1 MVRFIFVFLLILS
14 SIINIH
20 AKTITFLH
28 DEDIEVKFQDAVH
41 PQILDY
47 APQFIYPT
55 STIFQ
60 LAESKFHFYR
70 LSFSE
75 KEYYLWMEDLST
87 DIEINLSSPE
97 INSSNVKMISKS
109 DWYSAK
115 VDLNN
120 SALEELNEIDLYYA
134 NALDSLKRLAQT
146 DDQFRAEKNY
156 NTIVWNSRSA
166 KNLYNL
172 AIEKFSYQFD
182 EKWIN
187 FIPAYTQY
195 WQLMYKLYYQ
205 NYHVNSFKGLNKKEI
220 KSTIDTDFNN
230 PESNLLVFEH
240 FFREG
245 LTVSELKEN
254 YEFLKSDLD
263 LKQQNLAEALIQSQA
278 VKEVSRIQKIDFLFG
293 IDIDGSMESYF
304 ARDSSEKK
312 HVLVFW
318 STWDSRMT
326 TEFNLLADLKNKFK
340 EQYNF
345 IHICIDAYE
354 IPDKTKSFIY
364 QNRVGGFHLLPEQ
377 SNAFRK
383 SNFRKDQKIRDF
395 PFYVLTDNSGKV
407 IETESV
413 PLEISN
419 RLESKLKHFSTK
431 K

>member
-1 MVRFIFVFLLILS
+1 MVRFIFVFLLFSS
-14 SIINIH
+14 SIIDTH
-20 AKTITFLH
+20 AKTITFFH

-47 APQFIYPT
+47 APKFVYPT

-60 LAESKFHFYR
+60 LAESRVHFYTV
-70 LSFSE
+70 SFSE
-75 KEYYLWMEDLST
+75 KEYYLWIEDSSTNIEIDLS
-87 DIEINLSSPE
+87 NPKV
-97 INSSNVKMISKS
+97 NSLNVKLISKS
-109 DWYSAK
+109 EWYSAK

-134 NALDSLKRLAQT
+134 NALDSLNRLTQT
-146 DDQFRAEKNY
+146 DDQFRAAKDY
-156 NTIVWNSRSA
+156 NSIVWNSRSA
-166 KNLYNL
+166 RNLYNL
-172 AIEKFSYQFD
+172 AVEKFSHQVD
-182 EKWIN
+182 ENWIN

-205 NYHVNSFKGLNKKEI
+205 NYRVNSFKGLIKKEI
-220 KSTIDTDFNN
+220 KSTIETHFNN
-230 PESNLLVFEH
+230 PESQLLVFEH

-245 LTVSELKEN
+245 LTVTELKEN
-254 YEFLKSDLD
+254 YEFLRSDLD
-263 LKQQNLAEALIQSQA
+263 LKQKDLAEAFIQRQA
-278 VKEVSRIQKIDFLFG
+278 VKDVSRTQKIDFLFG
-293 IDIDGSMESYF
+293 IDIDGSMEGYF

-312 HVLVFW
+312 HLLVFW
-318 STWDSRMT
+318 STWDRNMA
-326 TEFNLLADLKNKFK
+326 TEFNLLADLKKNFK
-340 EQYNF
+340 ERYNF

-354 IPDKTKSFIY
+354 TPDKTKSFIY

-377 SNAFRK
+377 SSAFRK
-383 SNFRKDQKIRDF
+383 SNFKKDQKIRDF